1 MKGMIFKELRQNKIA
16 FIFAALMTPLFFCL
30 FIFVSS
36 FIDGEF
42 ESLEYGLKTLYD
54 SDSIATVVLLYVMGM
69 ALVDAVSATM
79 FKADE
84 TKKWAYFISSTPVLP
99 RGHVLIKYISALVMA
114 VCMLVSFFLTN
125 AVMSLCAENCGIEI
139 LFDVK
144 KLFIPLFLTEI
155 VLKVVDIP
163 FLVRFSSDNGGKVK
177 AAALLVLMIT
187 VVIYALFGPLPVDT
201 EEFTNAIIKFALNF
215 SKGVYDHLFNR
226 IKLISA
232 GAVAVL
238 FVLSYFIS
246 TKLYLKGIETYDK

>member
-1 MKGMIFKELRQNKIA
+1 MKGMIYKELRQNKIA

-54 SDSIATVVLLYVMGM
+54 SDSIAVLVFLYIMGLAM
-69 ALVDAVSATM
+69 VDAVSATM

-84 TKKWAYFISSTPVLP
+84 TKKWANFISSTPVLP
-99 RGHVLIKYISALVMA
+99 RGQVLIKYISALAIA
-114 VCMLVSFFLTN
+114 VIMLVSFFLTN
-125 AVMSLCAENCGIEI
+125 AVISFCAENCGIEI

-144 KLFIPLFLTEI
+144 KLFIPLFLAEI
-155 VLKVVDIP
+155 FLKVVDIP
-163 FLVRFSSDNGGKVK
+163 FLVRFNSNNGGKVK
-177 AAALLVLMIT
+177 AAAILVLILGFG
-187 VVIYALFGPLPVDT
+187 IYALFGRLPADM

-215 SKGVYDHLFNR
+215 SKGVYDHLFNK
-226 IKLISA
+226 IKLISV

-246 TKLYLKGIETYDK
+246 CKLYLKGIETYDK

>member
-1 MKGMIFKELRQNKIA
+1 MKGMIYKELQQNKIA
-16 FIFAALMTPLFFCL
+16 FIFAALMTPLFFA
-30 FIFVSS
+30 FFVFVSS

-42 ESLEYGLKTLYD
+42 ESFEYGLKMLYD
-54 SDSIATVVLLYVMGM
+54 SDSIATVVLLYIMGM
-69 ALVDAVSATM
+69 AMVDAVSATM

-84 TKKWAYFISSTPVLP
+84 TKKWAYFISSTPVLS
-99 RGHVLIKYISALVMA
+99 RGQVLIKYISALAIA
-114 VCMLVSFFLTN
+114 VIMLVSFFLTN
-125 AVMSLCAENCGIEI
+125 AVISLCAENCGIEI

-155 VLKVVDIP
+155 FLKVVDIP
-163 FLVRFSSDNGGKVK
+163 FLVRFNSNNGGKVK
-177 AAALLVLMIT
+177 AAAILVLILGFG
-187 VVIYALFGPLPVDT
+187 IYVLFGPLPADI

-232 GAVAVL
+232 GVVAVL

-246 TKLYLKGIETYDK
+246 TKLYPKGVESYDK